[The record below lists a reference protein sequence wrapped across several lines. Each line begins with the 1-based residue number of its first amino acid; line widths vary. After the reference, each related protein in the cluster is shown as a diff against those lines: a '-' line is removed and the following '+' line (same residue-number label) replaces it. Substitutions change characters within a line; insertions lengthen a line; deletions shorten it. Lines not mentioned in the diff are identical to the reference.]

1 MYVAHNIQTIEKQ
14 FCKKLAQCPLP
25 DRHAKLSDLVPR
37 VRKLG
42 NGNFTQHI
50 VLKKEQICDY
60 LILAEGTFASGC
72 TQYLVNTTLRSSNKS
87 QRYLK
92 QESIPVGCVPPDRYC
107 TEGLPDRDPPDRDP
121 TGQRYPPDRDPPDRD
136 QGPPPLW
143 TDKQL

>member
-1 MYVAHNIQTIEKQ
+1 MPATCGNLCLKSTVVWIWFYLFPALHHNNCMYVAHNIQTIEKQ

-60 LILAEGTFASGC
+60 LILAEGTFTSGC
-72 TQYLVNTTLRSSNKS
+72 AQYLVNT
-87 QRYLK
+87 
-92 QESIPVGCVPPDRYC
+92 IP
-107 TEGLPDRDPPDRDP
+107 
-121 TGQRYPPDRDPPDRD
+121 
-136 QGPPPLW
+136 
-143 TDKQL
+143 